1 MSKAHGLHKKPS
13 KRVPCRRRYKIE
25 KRVRE
30 HHRRMRKIAK
40 KDGLKKKGNK
50 KKLQSMPRSCPF
62 SLEDWHGLTYLSP
75 KEAAKLKRAQEREQE
90 QETTVVSTL
99 APEFNVATAPLATE
113 STSSQVSTAISQR
126 LKTIRGS
133 KATKEKNA
141 LVEQD
146 LSSGLRTKAKRARKA
161 RKSTAASVPA
171 ETEEQ
176 EEMQITPEEETYDFE
191 TDFN

>member
-1 MSKAHGLHKKPS
+1 
-13 KRVPCRRRYKIE
+13 
-25 KRVRE
+25 
-30 HHRRMRKIAK
+30 MRKIAK

-75 KEAAKLKRAQEREQE
+75 KEAAKLKRAQQREQELE

-99 APEFNVATAPLATE
+99 APEFDVSTAPLATE
-113 STSSQVSTAISQR
+113 STSSQVSVAINQR
-126 LKTIRGS
+126 LKNIRGS

-146 LSSGLRTKAKRARKA
+146 LHSTLKGKVKKARKA
-161 RKSTAASVPA
+161 RKSAKSTTEA
-171 ETEEQ
+171 EES
-176 EEMQITPEEETYDFE
+176 EEMQITPAEEGEEAYDFE
-191 TDFN
+191 TEFN